1 MTPTKR
7 LKATKTSVRAPYTF
21 ENVRQL
27 LIDQRNAPDAKRS
40 KTSYRKIGARYGVS
54 HAVIHRIV
62 QYGYEPKDNKIRAA
76 LGLPPCTVAVEPCA
90 KCGQVHT
97 LKHCP
102 EAPRKYAPHP
112 VMRITAIRR
121 LLQSPY
127 RDS

>member
-7 LKATKTSVRAPYTF
+7 LKAPKTSVRAPYTF

-27 LIDQRNAPDAKRS
+27 LIAHRNTPDAKRP

-62 QYGYEPKDNKIRAA
+62 QYGYEPKSPTIRSA
-76 LGLPPCTVAVEPCA
+76 LGLPPRSVAVDPCA
-90 KCGQVHT
+90 HCGQVHT

-102 EAPRKYAPHP
+102 GEPRKYAPHP